1 FLALPDAANRAL
13 ELGTGGG
20 PRRCPLHAALHLL
33 RTVEVDVDVTLLM
46 RGHASGESLPVRP
59 DALRKVVQLVVLRER
74 DHEGEGDRHRFGA
87 ARAALSLD
95 AFPVDAPVRGRQ
107 PWKYRFGRVRITRQT
122 STH

>member
-1 FLALPDAANRAL
+1 
-13 ELGTGGG
+13 
-20 PRRCPLHAALHLL
+20 
-33 RTVEVDVDVTLLM
+33 M

-107 PWKYRFGRVRITRQT
+107 PDRAPGLIVEQTVPVNRVEDRAPRRPTDGVILGRAARLEHDPLSRWARR
-122 STH
+122 